1 MLKHTTIIFKT
12 RAAVQFYKDHDPII
26 DEEYQSWIRSLPGV
40 ISLTN
45 TDLSEIK
52 MERIIEFVD
61 DAAYK
66 NWLKLRKTQE
76 SWKVRRDYE
85 KKHGIITFSSRE
97 EI

>member
-1 MLKHTTIIFKT
+1 MLKHTTIVFMTK
-12 RAAVQFYKDHDPII
+12 AGVQFYKDHNPAI

-40 ISLTN
+40 ISLTHIN
-45 TDLSEIK
+45 HSEIK

-61 DAAYK
+61 NAAYE

-76 SWKVRRDYE
+76 SWKVRRAYE
-85 KKHGIITFSSRE
+85 KEHGIITFSSRE